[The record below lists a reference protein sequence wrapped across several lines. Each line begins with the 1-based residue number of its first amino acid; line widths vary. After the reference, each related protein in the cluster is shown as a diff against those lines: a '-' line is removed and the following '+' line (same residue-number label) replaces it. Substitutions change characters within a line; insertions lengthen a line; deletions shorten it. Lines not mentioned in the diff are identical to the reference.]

1 MSPYLSSA
9 DVTLILLF
17 PKNQKLAVLK
27 RGLFMCLYIVLVN
40 IYVNMQICKIYS
52 WSPSWRIF
60 LLKLKRFLMMW
71 TYLYYKDVTIT
82 LDTEALKGKS
92 CVYPNSGLAF
102 IPCFI
107 LK

>member
-40 IYVNMQICKIYS
+40 IYVNM
-52 WSPSWRIF
+52 
-60 LLKLKRFLMMW
+60 
-71 TYLYYKDVTIT
+71 
-82 LDTEALKGKS
+82 
-92 CVYPNSGLAF
+92 
-102 IPCFI
+102 
-107 LK
+107 